1 MGQEP
6 GQGVAQGGERGTSQP
21 GLQAEAGP
29 EAAQLVV
36 VQPQSGRLHLLLSPP
51 LGSPVLEPNL
61 TIFQSLI
68 LFFNFVVFSN
78 YRLGL
83 MNNFKLMSWL
93 GFSDTDF

>member
-6 GQGVAQGGERGTSQP
+6 GQGVAQGGERGPSQP
-21 GLQAEAGP
+21 GLQAQAGS

-36 VQPQSGRLHLLLSPP
+36 VQSQPGRLHLLLPSP
-51 LGSPVLEPNL
+51 LGAPVLEPNL
-61 TIFQSLI
+61 TIFQGLI
-68 LFFNFVVFSN
+68 LFFNFVVFNN